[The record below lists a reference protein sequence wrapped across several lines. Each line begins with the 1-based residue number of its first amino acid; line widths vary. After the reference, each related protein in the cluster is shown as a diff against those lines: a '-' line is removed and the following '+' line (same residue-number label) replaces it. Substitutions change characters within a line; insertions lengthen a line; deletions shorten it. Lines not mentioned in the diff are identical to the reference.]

1 MTISPRRTRRTGG
14 KILLFSGLNLRVL
27 RVLSGNSPGAQRQR
41 SHPVIWPRRSVIE
54 WSAAL
59 VLAAAFVAPASA
71 QNVETDPIQCWWR
84 TSAGAVRAGEAFSV
98 VLTCAVVE
106 NDTAK
111 VVVDQAKLEPSVVQF
126 VPFEVVPAGSSHG
139 ADLRA
144 DQRRFFQY
152 EYRLRL
158 VADNLFGKDV
168 ALPETKLSY
177 HVQSQVAQAAAIQ
190 GRDQSYVLPPLAIRV
205 LSLVPTTASD
215 IRDGTIE
222 TFSDIDRRGFR
233 ASVLVV
239 VGGVLFGLAAL
250 MALLALVRLVARF
263 QKPSAATSRLVSD
276 GAILRAVGREL
287 RTVQRA
293 REDGGWTPGLA
304 GRALGALRIAA
315 AYALGRHVAQ
325 TLIQEPVDTHQAVVV
340 GHLAPVAVRPWT
352 VANQMLD
359 GQLTVYT
366 GWPKRRP
373 IAISA
378 PITPQG
384 LAYQIARGN
393 NAAKRAVMLETFEQ
407 ALTRFTTAQYG
418 REAAVDDAALDDSLA
433 AAARALTQ
441 LKIDQTWLMKRLSR
455 GRAAPEVESR
465 AWSR

>member
-1 MTISPRRTRRTGG
+1 
-14 KILLFSGLNLRVL
+14 
-27 RVLSGNSPGAQRQR
+27 
-41 SHPVIWPRRSVIE
+41 VIWPRRALIE

-59 VLAAAFVAPASA
+59 VFGAACVAPVSA

-168 ALPETKLSY
+168 ALPETKLAY

-190 GRDQSYVLPPLAIRV
+190 GRDQSYVLPPLSIRV
-205 LSLVPTTASD
+205 VSLVPATASD

-239 VGGVLFGLAAL
+239 VGGVLFGLAGL

-287 RTVQRA
+287 RTVLRA
-293 REDGGWTPGLA
+293 RENGGWTSGLA

-315 AYALGRHVAQ
+315 AYALGRHVAR
-325 TLIQEPVDTHQAVVV
+325 TLIQEPVDRHQGVMV
-340 GHLAPVAVRPWT
+340 GHLPPAAVRPWT
-352 VANQMLD
+352 VASQVLD
-359 GQLTVYT
+359 GQLTVYA

-393 NAAKRAVMLETFEQ
+393 NPAKRAVMLETFEQ

-418 REAAVDDAALDDSLA
+418 RDAAVDDAALDDSLA
-433 AAARALTQ
+433 AASRALTQ

>member
-1 MTISPRRTRRTGG
+1 VT
-14 KILLFSGLNLRVL
+14 
-27 RVLSGNSPGAQRQR
+27 
-41 SHPVIWPRRSVIE
+41 WPRRGLIE
-54 WSAAL
+54 WIAAL
-59 VLAAAFVAPASA
+59 GCAALLLAPASA

-84 TSAGAVRAGEAFSV
+84 TSTGAVRTGEAFSV

-126 VPFEVVPAGSSHG
+126 APFEVVPTGSSHG
-139 ADLRA
+139 ADLRT

-158 VADNLFGKDV
+158 IAENLFGKDV

-190 GRDQSYVLPPLAIRV
+190 GRDQSYVLPPLSVRV
-205 LSLVPTTASD
+205 LSLVPATAGD

-222 TFSDIDRRGFR
+222 TFSDVDRRAFR

-239 VGGVLFGLAAL
+239 VGGVLFALAAL
-250 MALLALVRLVARF
+250 MALLALVRLAARYR
-263 QKPSAATSRLVSD
+263 KPSAAARRLVSD

-287 RTVQRA
+287 RAVQRA

-304 GRALGALRIAA
+304 GRTLGALRIAG

-325 TLIQEPVDTHQAVVV
+325 TSVASRESSNPSHQAVMVGPQPPVV
-340 GHLAPVAVRPWT
+340 IHPSSG
-352 VANQMLD
+352 ANQLLD
-359 GQLTVYT
+359 GQLTVYA
-366 GWPKRRP
+366 GWPRGKP
-373 IAISA
+373 IAVSA
-378 PITPQG
+378 PVTPQE
-384 LAYQIARGN
+384 LAYRIARGN
-393 NAAKRAVMLETFEQ
+393 NPAKRAVMLETLEQ
-407 ALTRFTTAQYG
+407 ALTRFTAAQYG
-418 REAAVDDAALDDSLA
+418 RDAAVDDAALDDSLA
-433 AAARALTQ
+433 AASRALTQ

-455 GRAAPEVESR
+455 GRATAEVESR